1 MAKPRLPKK
10 VICDNY
16 NENLSRDELEDKI
29 LDSLSTYYG
38 YCVNSFNFEVKD
50 TTIYI
55 TNIDWDT
62 TE

>member
-1 MAKPRLPKK
+1 MKKTRLPKK

-29 LDSLSTYYG
+29 LDKLSDYYG

-50 TTIYI
+50 NTIYI